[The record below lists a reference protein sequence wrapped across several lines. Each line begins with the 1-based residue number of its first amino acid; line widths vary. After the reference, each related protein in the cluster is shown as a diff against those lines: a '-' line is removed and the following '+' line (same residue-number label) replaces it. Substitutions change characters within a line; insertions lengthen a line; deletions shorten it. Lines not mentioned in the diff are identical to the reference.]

1 MNTGRKIRGVRIFK
15 GFSQENMA
23 DMLGMTVL
31 KYGNIERGTKVTV
44 EELEQ
49 IAEKLGVP
57 ATEILRFED
66 TTSNFFEQCSQT
78 NVVTGQNGNQTYY
91 NDHRE
96 TQHQLEKV
104 QLELKNSHL
113 ENDNLRLKL
122 EKAELELKYWKEKQ

>member
-1 MNTGRKIRGVRIFK
+1 
-15 GFSQENMA
+15 MA

-66 TTSNFFEQCSQT
+66 TTSNFF
-78 NVVTGQNGNQTYY
+78 
-91 NDHRE
+91 
-96 TQHQLEKV
+96 
-104 QLELKNSHL
+104 
-113 ENDNLRLKL
+113 
-122 EKAELELKYWKEKQ
+122 